1 MSFYWFLDISESA
14 DLTEQPDPE
23 HVPNEH
29 DDVSMVQGEF
39 SVGPISFTENETIS
53 VYGLVER
60 IQQALDDAYESGRTP
75 TRYYIDARLRPIVAS
90 DLASSS
96 PGTEISFTPTA
107 GHETILNARL
117 GGELTVQYRI
127 YNEENISFSLL
138 FRSGVHGFAGNQGT
152 LPGGGE
158 PPVAEVTVINN
169 RNVVGLLTPYAEVST
184 IIQDRPPMPPDLVFV
199 PYVGVNN
206 RLLLLFNSTAGEMT
220 AKPVVLQQNDVS
232 FILDEYMAQ
241 HGITLDPS
249 ALASPDL
256 KKLQY
261 RSDDPVRRYELFRIR
276 GDLPPTGYGSF
287 ENSSVGGIIEARVG
301 PDKYSTAAAYVDT
314 ISPNQKYYY
323 CARAVDIHE
332 NLSNPTY
339 IYEVEIVDNRGQMY
353 LTSRAINLKA
363 AKYNY
368 KKIGK
373 RFLAIEPIGEQTIY
387 DSGLNVP
394 TVIGINEE
402 PTPNLLGAMADAV
415 WDKKFKIRVTSKKT
429 GRKIDLNVT
438 FKNTGV
444 VIP

>member
-1 MSFYWFLDISESA
+1 MSFYWYLDISESA

-39 SVGPISFTENETIS
+39 SVGPISFSEDETIS

-60 IQQALDDAYESGRTP
+60 IQQALDGAYESGRTP
-75 TRYYIDARLRPIVAS
+75 TRYYIDARLRRIAGV
-90 DLASSS
+90 DLASGA
-96 PGTEISFTPTA
+96 PGSEISMTSAA
-107 GHETILNARL
+107 GLEAIKNSRL
-117 GGELTVQYRI
+117 GGELAIQYRI

-169 RNVVGLLTPYAEVST
+169 RNVVGLLTPYAEVSAV
-184 IIQDRPPMPPDLVFV
+184 IQDRPPMPPDLVFV

-206 RLLLLFNSTAGEMT
+206 KLLLLFNSTAGEIKT
-220 AKPVVLQQNDVS
+220 KPIVMQQTDVS
-232 FILDEYMAQ
+232 FILDEYFAQ
-241 HGITLDPS
+241 HGVNID
-249 ALASPDL
+249 AQGLANPDL
-256 KKLQY
+256 KTLQY
-261 RSDDPVRRYELFRIR
+261 RSDDPVRQYQLFRIS
-276 GDLPPTGYGSF
+276 GAPPTGYNSF
-287 ENSSVGGIIEARVG
+287 QDMSWGGTIEAKIG

-323 CARAVDIHE
+323 CARAIDIHA

-353 LTSRAINLKA
+353 LTSRAISLKPS
-363 AKYNY
+363 KYNY
-368 KKIGK
+368 KKTGK
-373 RFLAIEPIGEQTIY
+373 RYLAIEPMGEQTAY

-394 TVIGINEE
+394 TTIAINEE
-402 PTPNLLGAMADAV
+402 PTPNLLGTTADAV